1 LQSTIETGGLSAG
14 DPAMKIRRHLAV
26 IAFLVAPLAATAPG
40 LAATPL
46 VLKTDQTQVMTM
58 SAPPGTVVVGNPSI
72 ADITIE
78 GSQVFL
84 HGRAFGTTNLII
96 FDQKGNVTYD
106 FEVTVQN
113 GATNDVSVYKAG
125 AVYSYVCMPNCEG
138 TLHVGDAPG
147 WFSGVM
153 SQMGSKS
160 GMATGQKASDGST
173 STTTPPPA
181 Q

>member
-1 LQSTIETGGLSAG
+1 
-14 DPAMKIRRHLAV
+14 MKIRHHLPVLALF
-26 IAFLVAPLAATAPG
+26 AAALAAPA

-58 SAPPGTVVVGNPSI
+58 AEAPGTVVVGNPSI

-78 GSQVFL
+78 GTQVFL
-84 HGRAFGTTNLII
+84 HGRGYGTTNLII
-96 FDQKGNVTYD
+96 FDQKGNVSYD

-125 AVYSYVCMPNCEG
+125 EIYSYVCMPNCEG
-138 TLHVGDAPG
+138 TLHVGDAAG
-147 WFSGVM
+147 YFSGVM

-160 GMATGQKASDGST
+160 GIATGQKASDGSAT
-173 STTTPPPA
+173 SPTPPPA